1 MGGKLAVV
9 GAGPAGVSAA
19 ANLARLGYDVV
30 VYEAAARPG
39 LKPCGYGVPSLG
51 DLPVRLPKDTVLVRI
66 RGARLLVDGVEAAT
80 IRGELEGVILDKPAT
95 LEAILAEAGVE
106 YYYRARYDPSRRI
119 VRVGGRV
126 VDVREPVLLAGGWP
140 YYDGEKIAAV
150 QVEARARGLEWDML
164 EVHFDTR
171 LVGYYWIFPR
181 SDTHV
186 DVGVGGYADFNTLKS
201 LLHKFLDSD
210 PRLSSPRGSVRG
222 ALIAVGGLRLRAWKG
237 HVLAGEAAGFVLPL
251 TGEGI
256 RPSMISGK
264 AAGEALVQ
272 GRDPVKAQESLPIAR
287 AVTVQRRIL
296 EKVKSMEPARR
307 AELLRGIPAEVH
319 VEVALGRLDRGRIL
333 RALAARP
340 RLALRLLRL
349 LSI

>member
-1 MGGKLAVV
+1 MGGKLVVV

-19 ANLARLGYDVV
+19 ARLAKLGYDVV

-51 DLPVRLPKDTVLVRI
+51 DLPVRLPEDTILVRV
-66 RGARLLVDGVEAAT
+66 RGARLFVDGVEAVT
-80 IRGELEGVILDKPAT
+80 IRGELEGVILDKPAA

-106 YYYRARYDPSRRI
+106 YYYRARYDPSRRL
-119 VRVGGRV
+119 VRIGGRL
-126 VDVREPVLLAGGWP
+126 VDVRGPVILAGGWP
-140 YYDGEKIAAV
+140 YYEGEKIAAV

-164 EVHFDTR
+164 EIYFDTR

-186 DVGVGGYADFNTLKS
+186 DVGVGGYAGFHELKP
-201 LLHKFLDSD
+201 LLYKFLEGD

-222 ALIAVGGLRLRAWKG
+222 ARIAVGGLRLRAWDG

-264 AAGEALVQ
+264 AAAEALAR
-272 GRDPVKAQESLPIAR
+272 GRDPVRAQESLPIAR
-287 AVTVQRRIL
+287 AVRVQRRIL
-296 EKVKSMEPARR
+296 EKVKAMEPARR
-307 AELLRGIPAEVH
+307 AGLLREIPAEVH
-319 VEVALGRLDRGRIL
+319 VEVALGRLDKGRIL
-333 RALAARP
+333 RALAGRP